1 MRFGVMGTTT
11 HVVLVGG
18 DEDAL
23 YVQARARL
31 QELDRKWSR
40 YSTRSE
46 VAQLNRR
53 GGRLTMVS
61 VETYALVEPAIDAW
75 WRTAGRFDPTTPRS
89 SDDCHDV
96 RLWPLVDGVT
106 VPKGVE
112 LDLSGMA
119 RAYAADIVATELV
132 ANGAEGAC
140 VNVGGDV
147 RCAGRGPSDEGWLL
161 GVRSRR
167 DEAAPDAVRH
177 EVARVMLQDGAIAT
191 DRFNGREHAGPWGAA
206 TVVAAEAW
214 QACAVVRALADTSA
228 DDADALLQAWSATA
242 LLFTPE
248 GELLPV
254 SGFEAVS
261 G

>member
-11 HVVLVGG
+11 HVVVVGG
-18 DEDAL
+18 DEDGL
-23 YVQARARL
+23 YAQARARL

-40 YSTRSE
+40 YSSRSE

-53 GGRLTMVS
+53 SGRLTMVS
-61 VETYALVEPAIDAW
+61 IETYALVERAIDAW

-106 VPKGVE
+106 VPTGVE
-112 LDLSGMA
+112 LDLSGVA

-132 ANGAEGAC
+132 ANGANGAC
-140 VNVGGDV
+140 VNVGGDL
-147 RCAGRGPSDEGWLL
+147 RCAGSPPSEEGWML
-161 GVRSRR
+161 GVRSPR
-167 DEAAPDAVRH
+167 DHAAPDAVRH
-177 EVARVMLQDGAIAT
+177 EVARVLLHDGAIAT
-191 DRFNGREHAGPWGAA
+191 DRFTGRDHVAPWSAA

-214 QACAVVRALADTSA
+214 QASVVVRALAQTNVE
-228 DDADALLQAWSATA
+228 DAETLLEAWSATA

-248 GELLPV
+248 GELV
-254 SGFEAVS
+254 SLSGLEAVS
-261 G
+261 A